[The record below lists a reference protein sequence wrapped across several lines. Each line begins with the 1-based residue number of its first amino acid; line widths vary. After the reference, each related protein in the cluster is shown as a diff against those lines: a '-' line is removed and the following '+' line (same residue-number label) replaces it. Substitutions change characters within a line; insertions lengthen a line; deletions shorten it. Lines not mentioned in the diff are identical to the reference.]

1 MVEGTAKEKVEKN
14 DKRSVINVF
23 LEPQKIDTAS
33 VLHYLFSIYLSCPL
47 YPLYL
52 IYPSYPFPTLLHPIL
67 DRHRHKN
74 LFNHTILR
82 YGRIP

>member
-33 VLHYLFSIYLSCPL
+33 VLHHLFSIYLSCSL
-47 YPLYL
+47 YPLYP
-52 IYPSYPFPTLLHPIL
+52 IYLSCLFPTLLHPIL
-67 DRHRHKN
+67 DRHGHKN
-74 LFNHTILR
+74 LINHTILR
-82 YGRIP
+82 HGRIP

>member
-23 LEPQKIDTAS
+23 LEPQKIDTTS
-33 VLHYLFSIYLSCPL
+33 VLYHLFSIQLSCPL

-52 IYPSYPFPTLLHPIL
+52 IYPSYLFPTLLHPIL
-67 DRHRHKN
+67 DRYGHKN
-74 LFNHTILR
+74 LINHTILR
-82 YGRIP
+82 HGQIP